1 MMNVS
6 PTVDTLVFAFFTGV
20 SNIFFRHNIIFP
32 GQTTGLMR
40 TVDPEDWSS
49 DFNL

>member
-20 SNIFFRHNIIFP
+20 SNIFFRHNNWI
-32 GQTTGLMR
+32 
-40 TVDPEDWSS
+40 DEDCGPRR
-49 DFNL
+49 LEQ